1 MVIARRGRLS
11 IKPSGI
17 AQRVSLRKLMGEY
30 EAVPEDSADW
40 ICMLDAVILN
50 LQPNERGRIAKI
62 TGFKHRPALNKCW

>member
-1 MVIARRGRLS
+1 
-11 IKPSGI
+11 
-17 AQRVSLRKLMGEY
+17 MGEY
-30 EAVPEDSADW
+30 EAVPEDSTDW